1 MSRPELISLDP
12 ELRYLVLLTRAGLKP
27 LSRWEAP
34 LDEAAIR
41 ALRRQGL
48 FADIV
53 ERRTRFGRR
62 LHETVFARK
71 AGYVDLYRRRYHATR
86 LRDTPKDARLQGQ
99 LFGYPSCCV
108 EAFIAAPYTP
118 NGLDPRD
125 QAILFHWACRSCRVT
140 PGLVREYRRA
150 NAIWGDGRV
159 APEGSRGRP
168 RMWTTGAV
176 GKVAASIALAAGTA
190 AFATP
195 STNTHW
201 TLVHDDADLDGLSV
215 ADEIMLGTS
224 WHVSDTDSNQ
234 VGDGD
239 QMGAS
244 LLQIIEQ
251 PPAYLNVT
259 DCEMDGLVMCSVCGQ
274 WVNMGYV
281 LAENS
286 LNGLSIQMPYIALHV
301 MTNGCMSYCYHY
313 ASGDETQSGDVD
325 LDLLRRVLQPGRLHP
340 HAIPARAGDSDGDG
354 LTDDEEARLG
364 TDPNSGADGAALAE
378 ELLAL
383 IAGLPRTP
391 CARPH
396 LIEHP
401 LRGFEQCEICNGTFD
416 MGTLEI
422 VSPRDGFSVSMPYL
436 ALHMISHGGFAYDGT
451 INDGEV
457 LPILLRN
464 VLTADGAAHWVAL
477 TGDTD
482 GDGLLDSEE
491 AFFGLNPSV
500 ADEDNSARPDGRELA
515 GRMAAKISSLPKGP
529 LPDTTHVIHHPVKG
543 VYECLVCGELINM
556 GFMEVV
562 DPVAAKTVNV
572 SYYNHHFMAH
582 GSYSTDREDLY
593 PRVDPTLVGDVLG
606 ITTITAVGSG
616 GVPASFAFTNAPN
629 PFGPE
634 GGTRIFL
641 TLPVAAAVEV
651 SVFDVTGRPVRA
663 LFAGRVPDRELSLD
677 WDGTDDAGA
686 AVAAGVYFCR
696 AAFGQV
702 VVTRKLTLAR

>member
-48 FADIV
+48 FVDIV

-86 LRDTPKDARLQGQ
+86 LRDTPKDARLQGH

-108 EAFIAAPYTP
+108 EAFVAEPYTP

-125 QAILFHWACRSCRVT
+125 QAILFHWACRSCRTT

-150 NAIWGDGRV
+150 NAIWGDGGV

-176 GKVAASIALAAGTA
+176 SKVAASIALAAGTA
-190 AFATP
+190 AFAAP

-201 TLVHDDADLDGLSV
+201 TLVREDADIDGLSI
-215 ADEIMLGTS
+215 ADEITLGTS
-224 WHVSDTDSNQ
+224 WHVPDTDGNQ

-239 QMGAS
+239 QMGAM
-244 LLQIIEQ
+244 LLQIIQ
-251 PPAYLNVT
+251 HPPAWITV
-259 DCEMDGLVMCSVCGQ
+259 EEWPMCGVVNCTVCGET
-274 WVNMGYV
+274 VNMGYV
-281 LAENS
+281 VVANQR
-286 LNGLSIQMPYIALHV
+286 NGLSIELKYMALHAI
-301 MTNGCMSYCYHY
+301 TNGCARYSYIHMPGAPVQY
-313 ASGDETQSGDVD
+313 GDVD
-325 LDLLRRVLQPGRLHP
+325 LDLLKRVLQPGFLHP

-354 LTDDEEARLG
+354 LTDDEETRLG
-364 TDPNSGADGAALAE
+364 TDPNSGADGAVLAE
-378 ELLAL
+378 ELLPL
-383 IAGLPRTP
+383 IAGLPRAP

-416 MGTLEI
+416 MGTVEI
-422 VSPRDGFSVSMPYL
+422 VSPRDAFSVSMPYL

-451 INDGEV
+451 TNDGEV

-477 TGDTD
+477 SGDTD

-491 AFFGLNPSV
+491 LFFGLNPSV

-515 GRMAAKISSLPKGP
+515 LRMAAKISSLPEGP
-529 LPDTTHVIHHPVKG
+529 LPDAVHVIHHGMDG
-543 VYECLVCGELINM
+543 VYQCLACGEPIDM

-572 SYYNHHFMAH
+572 SYYNHHFMSH

-593 PRVDPTLVGDVLG
+593 PRVDPMLVGDVLG

-616 GVPASFAFTNAPN
+616 GVPAPFAFTSAPN

-634 GGTRIFL
+634 GGTRVSL
-641 TLPVAAAVEV
+641 VLPAAGPVEV
-651 SVFDVTGRPVRA
+651 AVFDVTGRPVRN
-663 LFAGRVPDRELSLD
+663 LFVGRVPDRELSLN
-677 WDGTDDAGA
+677 WDGTDDNGQ
-686 AVAAGVYFCR
+686 AVGAGVYFCR

-702 VVTRKLTLAR
+702 VVSRKMTLVR